1 MIFSEDEAE
10 FKGQSLSDLEVFLK
24 TSMEGHAKALHK
36 SDWVEAERL
45 EEYTQKASEALRE
58 IPQRQ
63 FWANQARSYQA
74 ALREHHGGATQ
85 DPPGDAVAPAVAPAP
100 SSAVAPAPSSSPP
113 QRAETEAA
121 SASKRPRPCI
131 APMKFGFKKR
141 PLRQASIGNRS
152 RPRSREASAKKF
164 ASILQRWL
172 GMLQEKLRVASAP
185 TEMGARIQRR
195 RFQPKPIKKPA
206 DLRALV
212 EQAPPARR
220 IKGQADRE
228 NPAAVEP
235 ERAEAATPQPW
246 AYQLAQR
253 MIKMA
258 TERPCVDSENDTAG
272 LALLCGYREEAAK
285 GLSLSLHKQQWSE
298 AARKAM
304 SAAPEMIDVCEA
316 NRDAGPFDRAV
327 GEVVRDLLRRGLR
340 ASSGHLPATSASAV
354 RWAFPSCTRKRTKL
368 PRAPTPSAEKGGH
381 LRRARTQ
388 LGLPPRRSPRR
399 PQLPKKPPATPRRT
413 PQEVEPVTVPIGVS
427 LHGLSQSDVEAFKM
441 LQLWPCKHQQAA
453 ELSTKDFPSWL
464 PVSMHYIFKCADSKF
479 VQSGTV
485 QYLGHG
491 RTRTTYALSDKLVL
505 KVGRYCNTEV
515 NLAQQTEF
523 QLSNR
528 LTNFFPATYACGNVE
543 LWENECH
550 QWPKSVSFLV
560 AERVQSMAA
569 ALMKTNSKRTII
581 RVMHFVVDM
590 ALQGV
595 IPWDV
600 RVSNLGVRGVQVV
613 AIDSGDYAQTPAE
626 KVEKSQL
633 KSKQL
638 MTPLFESLKEHAR
651 GEMELICSLEKCWRS
666 CWSLASFAGEMQK
679 LQEWDQ
685 EIEASDT
692 TSTSKVEAADR
703 TNELRSRRTK
713 VKLLTPPA
721 KLHRK
726 GATVGI
732 KCEKPEEEDNN
743 NYIAGGSPQE
753 SESQVELCLGNPLRP
768 RPSAAPASSVAA
780 SSERGAPA
788 PGSPGSDARLVNIT
802 QAHGH
807 KWTVVK
813 NDGQNG
819 PRKIIAYIPDGLQ
832 VEIVDEKEA
841 WNSYKVRKCRGE
853 DWDPPQI
860 TAGWVRRYNCF
871 LA

>member
-1 MIFSEDEAE
+1 
-10 FKGQSLSDLEVFLK
+10 
-24 TSMEGHAKALHK
+24 
-36 SDWVEAERL
+36 
-45 EEYTQKASEALRE
+45 
-58 IPQRQ
+58 
-63 FWANQARSYQA
+63 
-74 ALREHHGGATQ
+74 
-85 DPPGDAVAPAVAPAP
+85 
-100 SSAVAPAPSSSPP
+100 
-113 QRAETEAA
+113 
-121 SASKRPRPCI
+121 
-131 APMKFGFKKR
+131 
-141 PLRQASIGNRS
+141 
-152 RPRSREASAKKF
+152 
-164 ASILQRWL
+164 
-172 GMLQEKLRVASAP
+172 
-185 TEMGARIQRR
+185 
-195 RFQPKPIKKPA
+195 
-206 DLRALV
+206 
-212 EQAPPARR
+212 
-220 IKGQADRE
+220 
-228 NPAAVEP
+228 
-235 ERAEAATPQPW
+235 
-246 AYQLAQR
+246 
-253 MIKMA
+253 
-258 TERPCVDSENDTAG
+258 
-272 LALLCGYREEAAK
+272 
-285 GLSLSLHKQQWSE
+285 
-298 AARKAM
+298 
-304 SAAPEMIDVCEA
+304 
-316 NRDAGPFDRAV
+316 
-327 GEVVRDLLRRGLR
+327 
-340 ASSGHLPATSASAV
+340 
-354 RWAFPSCTRKRTKL
+354 
-368 PRAPTPSAEKGGH
+368 
-381 LRRARTQ
+381 
-388 LGLPPRRSPRR
+388 
-399 PQLPKKPPATPRRT
+399 
-413 PQEVEPVTVPIGVS
+413 
-427 LHGLSQSDVEAFKM
+427 M

-453 ELSTKDFPSWL
+453 ALSTKDFPRWL
-464 PVSMHYIFKCADSKF
+464 PVSMDYIFKCADSKS
-479 VQSGTV
+479 VLSGTV

-581 RVMHFVVDM
+581 GVMHFVVDM

-600 RVSNLGVRGVQVV
+600 RVSNLGVRAKQVV
-613 AIDSGDYAQTPAE
+613 AIDSGAYEQTPAE

-633 KSKQL
+633 KSKSL
-638 MTPLFESLKEHAR
+638 MTPLFDTLKEHAS
-651 GEMELICSLEKCWRS
+651 GEMELICSLEKCWWS
-666 CWSLASFAGEMQK
+666 CGCLLDVQQK

-685 EIEASDT
+685 EIEASDTTSLYT

-726 GATVGI
+726 GTAHGI
-732 KCEKPEEEDNN
+732 KCEKFKPEDDNVEDDNVKDDVIPVEPEEEDNN

-788 PGSPGSDARLVNIT
+788 PGSPGPDARLVNT
-802 QAHGH
+802 RQADGH

-819 PRKIIAYIPDGLQ
+819 PRKTLAYIPDGLQ
-832 VEIVDEKEA
+832 VEIVDEKES
-841 WNSYKVRKCRGE
+841 WNSYKVRKTGIE

-860 TAGWVRRYNCF
+860 TAGWVRRHNCF

>member
-36 SDWVEAERL
+36 SDWVEAKRL
-45 EEYTQKASEALRE
+45 EEYTQSITEALRE

-74 ALREHHGGATQ
+74 ALREHHGGATR

-185 TEMGARIQRR
+185 TEMGPRMQRR
-195 RFQPKPIKKPA
+195 RFQSKPIKKP
-206 DLRALV
+206 
-212 EQAPPARR
+212 
-220 IKGQADRE
+220 
-228 NPAAVEP
+228 
-235 ERAEAATPQPW
+235 T
-246 AYQLAQR
+246 
-253 MIKMA
+253 
-258 TERPCVDSENDTAG
+258 
-272 LALLCGYREEAAK
+272 
-285 GLSLSLHKQQWSE
+285 
-298 AARKAM
+298 
-304 SAAPEMIDVCEA
+304 
-316 NRDAGPFDRAV
+316 
-327 GEVVRDLLRRGLR
+327 
-340 ASSGHLPATSASAV
+340 
-354 RWAFPSCTRKRTKL
+354 
-368 PRAPTPSAEKGGH
+368 EKGGH

-453 ELSTKDFPSWL
+453 VLSTKDFPSWL
-464 PVSMHYIFKCADSKF
+464 PVSMHYIFKCADSKS
-479 VQSGTV
+479 VLSGTV

-505 KVGRYCNTEV
+505 KVGRRRDRQI
-515 NLAQQTEF
+515 NLAQQTEC
-523 QLSNR
+523 QLSKR
-528 LTNFFPATYACGNVE
+528 LTRYFPATYACGNVE

-613 AIDSGDYAQTPAE
+613 AIDSGAYEQTPAE

-633 KSKQL
+633 KSKSL
-638 MTPLFESLKEHAR
+638 MTPLFDTLKEHAS
-651 GEMELICSLEKCWRS
+651 GEMELIIIMDRLDQLEE
-666 CWSLASFAGEMQK
+666 LGPPELF
-679 LQEWDQ
+679 EWIDRRQ
-685 EIEASDT
+685 QDP
-692 TSTSKVEAADR
+692 STSAGTERRFLGIWSGLGGLCFAR
-703 TNELRSRRTK
+703 THDSTKSRR
-713 VKLLTPPA
+713 
-721 KLHRK
+721 
-726 GATVGI
+726 
-732 KCEKPEEEDNN
+732 
-743 NYIAGGSPQE
+743 
-753 SESQVELCLGNPLRP
+753 
-768 RPSAAPASSVAA
+768 
-780 SSERGAPA
+780 SERT
-788 PGSPGSDARLVNIT
+788 DL
-802 QAHGH
+802 
-807 KWTVVK
+807 
-813 NDGQNG
+813 D
-819 PRKIIAYIPDGLQ
+819 
-832 VEIVDEKEA
+832 
-841 WNSYKVRKCRGE
+841 
-853 DWDPPQI
+853 
-860 TAGWVRRYNCF
+860 
-871 LA
+871 